1 MGNIRAQPSGK
12 LYFDFRYLG
21 KRCREITALPDTAMN
36 RKLLT
41 QTLKKIEAEILTGQF
56 DYAKYFPTSMFLKT
70 IKLQEVRLNRGA
82 YRDNIPSLNQHTD
95 RWLEERE
102 IEWRINYRTTIINL
116 LEKHVRPE
124 LGELPLDA
132 ITRDVLVTYRTGRA
146 KYRTPGGNQLSHCTI
161 NRLMM
166 ITKAIIEDGCIRHN
180 LVSPFDRIKK
190 LKEEKTHV
198 DPFSLN
204 DVTAMIADV
213 RSDFRDYLITRVFTG
228 MRSAE
233 INGLR
238 WKCVDFDRREILI
251 RETFTQGRFE
261 YTKNDPSQREINMS
275 VPVLEAL
282 KRQFD
287 VTGYRGRDG
296 LVFSTRMGTPIDGK
310 NFTNRIWKPMLEDLG
325 IEYRRP
331 YNTRHTCATL
341 WLASG
346 ESPEWVARQ
355 LGHANTQMLFSVY
368 SRYVP
373 NLTRNDGSAFERL
386 LASAGATG
394 DTV

>member
-1 MGNIRAQPSGK
+1 MGNIRVQPSGK

-21 KRCREITALPDTAMN
+21 NRCREITALPDTAMN
-36 RKLLT
+36 RKVLT

-56 DYAKYFPTSMFLKT
+56 DYAQYFPTSSFLKT
-70 IKLQEVRLNRGA
+70 IKLQEVRLSRGA
-82 YRDNIPSLNQHTD
+82 YRDKIPTFNQQAD

-102 IEWRINYRTTIINL
+102 IEWRTNYRITIVNL
-116 LEKHVRPE
+116 LDKHVRPE
-124 LGELPLDA
+124 LGEMPLDA
-132 ITRDVLVTYRTGRA
+132 ITRDVLVSFRNGRA
-146 KYRTPGGNQLSHCTI
+146 KYRTPGGNQLISGTI

-166 ITKAIIEDGCIRHN
+166 ITKAIMEDGCLRHN

-198 DPFSLN
+198 EPFTLS
-204 DVTAMIADV
+204 DITAMVADV

-238 WKCVDFDRREILI
+238 WKCIDFERREILI
-251 RETFTQGRFE
+251 RETYTQGRFE
-261 YTKNDPSQREINMS
+261 YTKNDPSQREITMS

-282 KRQFD
+282 KRQFE

-296 LVFSTRMGTPIDGK
+296 LVFSTRMGTPIDAK